1 MTSYGYGFLSS
12 VFFVLAGWLLL
23 FYWPHS
29 IQERKKRDKEAKAQ
43 ADRDALLAEVKAL
56 RHQIAGEYAPEQ
68 RDLQPAA
75 PAVFTPEPPS
85 EISGAS
91 IFTILLVFGLVIVF
105 ISLSFSTMS
114 DILCSVAKFLFLSST
129 SPSAAVFSLASTS
142 TSSRLLTSF

>member
-105 ISLSFSTMS
+105 IAIM
-114 DILCSVAKFLFLSST
+114 VG
-129 SPSAAVFSLASTS
+129 LATG
-142 TSSRLLTSF
+142 